1 MVAMNLAFSH
11 EYWESHHPVIDELIF
26 FRTGW
31 PWPTNQFFMAR
42 PSYKAK
48 GILEQDPFVTLDTQ
62 GVGELILLAVERGRK
77 ARSGMKMGICGEC
90 LG

>member
-1 MVAMNLAFSH
+1 MISPMCSPCF
-11 EYWESHHPVIDELIF
+11 
-26 FRTGW
+26 
-31 PWPTNQFFMAR
+31 AR
-42 PSYKAK
+42 PDYKAK
-48 GILEQDPFVTLDTQ
+48 GILEQDPFVTLDTE

>member
-1 MVAMNLAFSH
+1 MPSNVLQREIPEKWAMLVGNQQIIYINGGVSP
-11 EYWESHHPVIDELIF
+11 WESCF
-26 FRTGW
+26 F
-31 PWPTNQFFMAR
+31 PR
-42 PSYKAK
+42 PNYKAK
-48 GILEQDPFVTLDTQ
+48 GILEQDPFVTLDID